1 MKQVQKGENQMSI
14 KKVYGAAIVQATAS
28 NPNGDPDNDGAPRK
42 DINDYGMI
50 SPVAFKRRLRD
61 SVARR
66 SDAWQGLADEL
77 GVTTK
82 ETEERF
88 QIYVLKD
95 RKPEEIKKEIENID
109 KFQSKYWD
117 ARVFGNTILESSEK
131 CGSRDSLRCGIVTV
145 CTGKSLAPV
154 DLGAQTF
161 TRVAGIQEG
170 KDRAMGI
177 ECHKY
182 VEHAIYLQPFC
193 VNPERA
199 KETGVDQKDI
209 NVLLGLVPHL
219 YDGRSASSA
228 GVEVLEV
235 WTLEFNGRSIMPIQ
249 RFISAI
255 SPHLKVERPTQYGDY
270 EFVTMERALA
280 ALSGFAQGT
289 LKEWVSSQEAVLEP
303 KTPLKRAA

>member
-1 MKQVQKGENQMSI
+1 MNI
-14 KKVYGAAIVQATAS
+14 KKVYGAAIVQATTS

-66 SDAWQGLADEL
+66 SDAWQGVVDEL
-77 GVTTK
+77 GISSK
-82 ETEERF
+82 EAEERF

-95 RKPEEIKKEIENID
+95 RKPEAIKKEVENID
-109 KFQSKYWD
+109 NFHSKYWD
-117 ARVFGNTILESSEK
+117 ARVFGNTILESSERG
-131 CGSRDSLRCGIVTV
+131 GSRDSVRCGVVTV
-145 CTGKSLAPV
+145 YTGKSLAPV

-170 KDRAMGI
+170 KDQGMGI

-199 KETGVDQKDI
+199 KETGVEQKDI

-219 YDGRSASSA
+219 YDARSASSA

-235 WTLEFNGRSIMPIQ
+235 WTFEFNGRSTMPIQ

-255 SPHLKVERPTQYGDY
+255 TPRLKVERPTQYSDY
-270 EFVTMERALA
+270 EFVTMGRALA
-280 ALSGFAQGT
+280 ALSGFAEGT